1 MFSIP
6 TRRAF
11 ATAFIFATVLAL
23 TVVLTPQKA
32 QAQGV
37 PNPLR
42 IATEGAYPPFN
53 NVNSKGE
60 LVGFDVDIAKTL
72 CKALR
77 VKCKL
82 VAQDWDGILPGL
94 VANKYDAVIASMSIT
109 PERQQ
114 IVDFAG
120 PYYSNHLRMV
130 APTGTAISSMAD
142 LDGRILGAQRATV
155 AAQWAEDNVR
165 GGEVKLYD
173 TQTAAYSDLES
184 GRVHVLIS
192 DVYPAHDWL
201 QTVSGYE
208 FVGPRIDIDDKIGI
222 AVRKGETELRE
233 ALNKAIEE
241 IRRNGEYKKVNENY
255 FPFDIF

>member
-1 MFSIP
+1 MSSIL
-6 TRRAF
+6 TRRALGAALILVVSF
-11 ATAFIFATVLAL
+11 AVAAVLA
-23 TVVLTPQKA
+23 PQAAK
-32 QAQGV
+32 AQGV
-37 PNPLR
+37 PDPLR

-60 LVGFDVDIAKTL
+60 LVGFDVDIANTI
-72 CKALR
+72 CKAMR

-109 PERQQ
+109 AERQQ

-120 PYYSNHLRMV
+120 PYYSNYLRLV
-130 APTGTAISSMAD
+130 APKGTAISSMAD

-155 AAQWAEDNVR
+155 AAQWAEDNIR

-184 GRVHVLIS
+184 GRVHVLVS

-222 AVRKGETELRE
+222 AIRKGETDLKN
-233 ALNKAIEE
+233 ALDKAIEQ
-241 IRRNGEYKKVNENY
+241 IRNNGEYKKVNEKY
-255 FPFDIF
+255 FPFDIY

>member
-1 MFSIP
+1 MLKIQ
-6 TRRAF
+6 TCRALV
-11 ATAFIFATVLAL
+11 AAFILAAGVVFA
-23 TVVLTPQKA
+23 PQTA
-32 QAQGV
+32 QADGV

-60 LVGFDVDIAKTL
+60 LVGFDVEIAEAI
-72 CKALR
+72 CKELR

-109 PERQQ
+109 DERKQ

-120 PYYSNHLRMV
+120 PYYSNYLRLV
-130 APTGTAISSMAD
+130 APTGTVVNSLSD

-173 TQTAAYSDLES
+173 TQTAAYSDLET
-184 GRVHVLIS
+184 GRVHVLVS

-222 AVRKGETELRE
+222 AIRKGETELRD
-233 ALNKAIEE
+233 ALDRALTEM
-241 IRRNGEYKKVNENY
+241 RNNGVYKKVNENY
-255 FPFDIF
+255 FPFDIY